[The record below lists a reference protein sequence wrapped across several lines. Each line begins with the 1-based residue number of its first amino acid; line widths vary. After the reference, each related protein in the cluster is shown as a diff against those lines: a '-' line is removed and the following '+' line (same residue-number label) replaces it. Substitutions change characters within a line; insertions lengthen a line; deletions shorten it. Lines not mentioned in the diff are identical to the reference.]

1 MSWGEENAENAAEE
15 HGERDEKHREVPDVA
30 CQPEVLHA
38 DDDSPSRS
46 ESKGSHEEAPGE
58 EEPPEKHFRA
68 VRQKVHGE
76 GEISFMPLAWTQA
89 WGRV

>member
-1 MSWGEENAENAAEE
+1 
-15 HGERDEKHREVPDVA
+15 
-30 CQPEVLHA
+30 
-38 DDDSPSRS
+38 
-46 ESKGSHEEAPGE
+46 
-58 EEPPEKHFRA
+58 